1 MAGIGGRP
9 KGGPAVTERAPLV
22 IGADGKHS
30 MVAAAVGAPSYRARP
45 PLSMGFYT
53 YWADA
58 PVSGGELYGRP
69 GCALGAWPTNDGLVM
84 TYLAWPAARFDEFR
98 RDVEGN
104 FLRTLDDVGLGE
116 RIRPA
121 AAPSARY
128 RSVSSWRH
136 VRWCAW
142 SACAGSPSWCSG
154 RRAAGGQ
161 LPAKPSWS
169 LPDLRPSGQA
179 GGPVARA
186 VAR

>member
-116 RIRPA
+116 RIRA
-121 AAPSARY
+121 
-128 RSVSSWRH
+128 
-136 VRWCAW
+136 
-142 SACAGSPSWCSG
+142 G
-154 RRAAGGQ
+154 RRAERAVPLREFMAPREMVRLVGVRGF
-161 LPAKPSWS
+161 AK
-169 LPDLRPSGQA
+169 LVLGQA
-179 GGPVARA
+179 RRGRPAAGQAELVAA
-186 VAR
+186 